1 MKQANVIKQ
10 LLSFLLLQRCYFII
24 TCISAILS
32 VIVHVGAPMV
42 IGEAIDIITST
53 RTFSKTIPYLVT
65 LLTLYLLYSVFT
77 WTLMYSSNKIA
88 FSSSCM
94 LRKQLHE
101 KLDHLPISFFDTNE
115 RGDIISRYINDID
128 NISDGFLQGLS
139 TIISGAATIIISIL
153 FMLRISWQM
162 SIVVMLSAPFTYFI
176 ARMITKRTH
185 KYFRKQA
192 STLGALNG
200 YTEEML
206 AQIKTVKAYH
216 FEHNARQ
223 HFKAINNELYS
234 SGVTSQFFGSLA
246 NPSTRFVMNIAYS
259 IVGVSGA
266 MMSLLQLITIGNIST
281 FLMYSNIFS
290 KPFNEITGVMTQL
303 QSALASAQRIFF
315 ILNQEEE
322 NETQPVT
329 DIELHGEIDFDHVQF
344 YYQANTPLM
353 KDVNLHVC
361 AGEKIAI
368 VGRTGAGKTT
378 FVNLLMRFYDIQHG
392 SIRIDGINIR
402 NLHRNSLRKNFGMVL
417 QETYIF
423 EGSIAD
429 NIAYGNEHSTRDD
442 ILQAAKKSGAHDFIR
457 RLSKGYDTILHANS
471 TTLSIGQRQLLSIT
485 RIILMNPAILILDE
499 ATSSIDTLSEQHVSN
514 AMDTLMKGKTSFII
528 AHRLS
533 TIIHADQI
541 LAMDHGDIIEQGT
554 HEELLERNGYYASL
568 YNSQFS

>member
-1 MKQANVIKQ
+1 MKQSSTIKQ
-10 LLSFLLLQRCYFII
+10 LLYFLLQQRRYLII
-24 TCISAILS
+24 TCSSAIIS
-32 VIVHVGAPMV
+32 VVVNVSAPMV
-42 IGEAIDIITST
+42 IGETIDTITST
-53 RTFSKTIPYLVT
+53 RTFTDTIPYLVT
-65 LLTLYLLYSVFT
+65 LVVLYLLYSLFT

-88 FSSSCM
+88 FSSSCL
-94 LRKQLHE
+94 LRKQLHD
-101 KLDHLPISFFDTNE
+101 KLDRLPISFFDTNE

-128 NISDGFLQGLS
+128 NISEGFLQGLS
-139 TIISGAATIIISIL
+139 TMISGVVTILVSII

-162 SIVVMLSAPFTYFI
+162 SIVVILSAPFTYLI
-176 ARMITKRTH
+176 ARLITKRSH

-192 STLGALNG
+192 STLGTLNG
-200 YTEEML
+200 YSEEIL

-216 FEHNARQ
+216 FEEDALR
-223 HFKAINNELYS
+223 HFKTINEELYT
-234 SGVTSQFFGSLA
+234 SGVKSQFFGSLA

-266 MMSLLQLITIGNIST
+266 MMSLFQLITIGNIST

-315 ILNQEEE
+315 ILDQEEE
-322 NETQPVT
+322 TETQEITTVS
-329 DIELHGEIDFDHVQF
+329 LRGKIDFEHVQF
-344 YYQANTPLM
+344 YYQQQTPLM
-353 KDVNLHVC
+353 QDVTLHVH

-378 FVNLLMRFYDIQHG
+378 LVNLLMRFYDIQQG
-392 SIRIDGINIR
+392 SICIDNIDIR
-402 NLHRNSLRKNFGMVL
+402 TLHRNTLRKNFGMVL

-429 NIAYGNEHSTRDD
+429 NIAYGNEFCDRED
-442 ILQAAKKSGAHDFIR
+442 IVEAAKKSGAHDFIR
-457 RLSKGYDTILHANS
+457 RLSDGYDTLLHANS

-499 ATSSIDTLSEQHVSN
+499 ATSSIDTLSEQHVSK
-514 AMDTLMKGKTSFII
+514 AMDVLMEGKTSFII

-541 LAMDHGDIIEQGT
+541 LAMDHGDIVEQGT
-554 HEELLERNGYYASL
+554 HEELLKRKGYYASL
-568 YNSQFS
+568 YNSQFG